1 MNLICRV
8 KTAEKLALQNAT
20 RDLRC
25 VRSLQKIESK
35 IVRVT
40 NLNVVV
46 IQLAINKHLTV
57 KQWIDY

>member
-1 MNLICRV
+1 MKLIRRV
-8 KTAEKLALQNAT
+8 KTAEKLALQNAK

-35 IVRVT
+35 TVRVT

-57 KQWIDY
+57 NQWIDY